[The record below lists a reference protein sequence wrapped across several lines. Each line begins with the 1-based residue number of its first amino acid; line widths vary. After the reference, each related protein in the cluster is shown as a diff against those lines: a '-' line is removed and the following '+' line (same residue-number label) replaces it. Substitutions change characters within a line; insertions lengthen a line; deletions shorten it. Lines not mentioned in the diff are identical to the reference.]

1 MAGHRRTRPGGIR
14 FDGWNGRGS
23 SRCRDALTHQYAQHR
38 LQQDRLDRHRPGAL
52 RSRGADNIGLCLPR
66 RLCSEESM
74 LGVLFTLVNPV
85 LYTRVAYL
93 VPTST
98 SLAEFF
104 TRGYSSFGYHCWEE
118 FMY

>member
-1 MAGHRRTRPGGIR
+1 
-14 FDGWNGRGS
+14 
-23 SRCRDALTHQYAQHR
+23 
-38 LQQDRLDRHRPGAL
+38 
-52 RSRGADNIGLCLPR
+52 
-66 RLCSEESM
+66 M

-118 FMY
+118 FMSDKLETTPESECTVCYAAHDEEIHQATLSIRRWFHHQVTHDFEDETLYLPEFQVRVAAV